1 MYFYLNTRGRNM
13 DQKPKKPGL
22 AEVISAL
29 REELNTAKQN
39 AENEDIRFNINNVEI
54 ELQTVVEMEGGVEGG
69 GKIKFWVLDI
79 DAKASGKYKN
89 AVTQKI
95 KLSLQVVDESKPA
108 VNGQSPLAQIGG
120 DS

>member
-1 MYFYLNTRGRNM
+1 M
-13 DQKPKKPGL
+13 DQKLEL

-29 REELNTAKQN
+29 RAELNLAKQN
-39 AENEDIRFNINNVEI
+39 AVGEDIRFNINNVEI

-95 KLSLQVVDESKPA
+95 KLSLTPQQIDLETGEKTSISLSDDE
-108 VNGQSPLAQIGG
+108 
-120 DS
+120 